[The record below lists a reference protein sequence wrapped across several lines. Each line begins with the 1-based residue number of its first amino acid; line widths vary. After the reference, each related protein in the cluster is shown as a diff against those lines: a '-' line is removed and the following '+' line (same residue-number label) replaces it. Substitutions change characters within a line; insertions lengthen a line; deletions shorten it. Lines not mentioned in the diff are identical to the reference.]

1 MCILCIKYI
10 LRNPGFIITVL
21 LLILLAAAYF
31 VFMATEA
38 TLLYR
43 PSCIPEITEVH
54 SSVLFDLL
62 VMLTMMLGAVALDSP
77 LER

>member
-1 MCILCIKYI
+1 ML
-10 LRNPGFIITVL
+10 V
-21 LLILLAAAYF
+21 LLAAAYF
-31 VFMATEA
+31 FMVTK
-38 TLLYR
+38 TMLLDT

-62 VMLTMMLGAVALDSP
+62 VMLAMMLGAVAPGSP